1 MSFNIISAILRS
13 EWLLN
18 KQWATDH
25 LPVVG
30 GIIKGELF
38 NFGPP
43 LKDSENVTTLIAT
56 MGSTPR
62 NVYGVRPWSNLNQIE
77 QGSIAVVSLSGP
89 MIKNGGACSY
99 GMVDQAQLINRLAAA
114 NNIAGI
120 IVDIDSPGGQADGT
134 ALLAGAIKD
143 AGAKKPV
150 ISHINDGMA
159 ASAAMWI
166 ASAATEIYGSQP
178 TDEFGSIG
186 VYTTIA
192 DWAGYYESMG
202 LKTKDIYAP
211 QSTEKNKGYYDA
223 LSGDDTLIKEGLSVL
238 ADQFI
243 NTVATNRA
251 GKIKGEAWKT
261 GRMFFAAD
269 AKKIGLIDGIKSFS
283 QVVERINSLI
293 SNKQKSTNSAMA
305 FEKTLVA
312 AKATEFAVTDEGF
325 VLSEDQL
332 NNVEASIAAG
342 ENAIAAQAESTV
354 QINTLTEEISTLTNE
369 RNAAQDELTVNST
382 RIAELQDQVAALGG
396 ESSGKGTVIS
406 IKEDEQNADDRGTP
420 SWMDDNNPSNQFAD
434 KRLKKKV

>member
-1 MSFNIISAILRS
+1 MSFNIISTILRS

-25 LPVVG
+25 LPIVG
-30 GIIKGELF
+30 GIIKGESF
-38 NFGPP
+38 NFGEP
-43 LKDSENVTTLIAT
+43 LKATDNVTVLIAS

-62 NVYGVRPWSNLNQIE
+62 NVYGVRPYSNLNQLE
-77 QGSIAVVSLSGP
+77 FGSIAVVSLSGP

-134 ALLAGAIKD
+134 ALLAGAIKE
-143 AGAKKPV
+143 AGARKPV

-166 ASAATEIYGSQP
+166 ASAANEIYASQP

-211 QSTEKNKGYYDA
+211 QSTDKNKGYYDA
-223 LSGDDTLIKEGLSVL
+223 LGGDDSLIKEGLSVL

-251 GKIKGEAWKT
+251 GKIKGDSWKT
-261 GRMFFAAD
+261 GKMFFAAD
-269 AKKIGLIDGIKSFS
+269 AKKIGLIDGIKSLG
-283 QVVERINSLI
+283 QVVDRINSLL
-293 SNKQKSTNSAMA
+293 SQKQKSTNSAMA

-312 AKATEFAVTDEGF
+312 AKATEFAVTDDGF
-325 VLSEDQL
+325 VLSEEQL
-332 NNVEASIAAG
+332 NNVEAVVANG
-342 ENAIAAQAESTV
+342 ELAIAAQLESGAHIAALNE
-354 QINTLTEEISTLTNE
+354 QIETLTSE
-369 RNAAQDELTVNST
+369 RDTANDELSVNST
-382 RIAELQDQVAALGG
+382 RISELQSQVAALGA
-396 ESSGKGTVIS
+396 ESSGKGTVITS
-406 IKEDEQNADDRGTP
+406 KADEQNTDDKGVP
-420 SWMDDNNPSNQFAD
+420 SWMDDNNPANQFAD
-434 KRLKKKV
+434 KRIKKK